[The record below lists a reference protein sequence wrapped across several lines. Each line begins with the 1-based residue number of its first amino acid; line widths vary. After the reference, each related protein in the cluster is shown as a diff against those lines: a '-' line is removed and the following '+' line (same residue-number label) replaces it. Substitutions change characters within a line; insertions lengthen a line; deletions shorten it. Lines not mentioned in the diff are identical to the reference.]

1 MPASSSL
8 PPPDKVVKSAPVGR
22 VMGRIRSQVRRDQV
36 ICIAIAVILLAGI
49 FLIQSPLRTRRSV
62 LVVNHNKSVGD
73 LIMTFPRLT
82 LGGFRGILAMVIW
95 ENAEND
101 KNNHQWM
108 PLETDYNA
116 IAALEPY
123 FGSAYIFNA
132 WNQSYNLSAQFHD
145 MNTKYKWVL
154 DGLVYLYKGEKYVP
168 DNANM
173 IMNEANDFF
182 LKLGTSFERR
192 YYTAR
197 WRYDLAHLYRY
208 QPGKVN
214 PQLST
219 LAEVY
224 YIVHQ
229 PEFHIKLLPP
239 RSGKGPLGHGVEVNG
254 VHYRYGLSVFYFA
267 YQEYE
272 RALHTVPGPTD
283 MGQQVLESWPPMTLR
298 CWCRDDLFYAQ
309 RLTNRIFNLDSE
321 KKMLRRFP
329 ARVENIDDCY
339 RNIKVNAPQSI
350 NDFKKYLAKYPY
362 EKYVHTQHIVE
373 VQYYEILARAEHEL
387 FKGLVAWQNN
397 NRRFRLGDTAD
408 RDLAD
413 AVTLYQQAILAYQ
426 HYLNVAYPPER
437 NGMPNPSRKG
447 QIKFLNALRIRIDG
461 IQSFRLTAAHHK
473 PDMSFLAPVTLSYS
487 D

>member
-1 MPASSSL
+1 MSAKPPLRPIASASPAQTPGKL
-8 PPPDKVVKSAPVGR
+8 PR
-22 VMGRIRSQVRRDQV
+22 RINSQARRDQV
-36 ICIAIAVILLAGI
+36 ICIAIAVVLLAGI
-49 FLIQSPLRTRRSV
+49 CLIQAPLRSQRAR
-62 LVVNHNKSVGD
+62 LVTNHNKSVGD

-82 LGGFRGILAMVIW
+82 LGGFRGVLAMVLW
-95 ENAEND
+95 ENAEKD
-101 KNNHQWM
+101 KNKHQWV

-154 DGLVYLYKGEKYVP
+154 DGLIYLYKGEKYVP
-168 DNANM
+168 NNANM
-173 IMNEANDFF
+173 IMNEANDFY

-214 PQLST
+214 AQLST

-224 YIVHQ
+224 YIVHR

-239 RSGKGPLGHGVEVNG
+239 RSGKGPVGHGVSVNG

-267 YQEYE
+267 YQEYQ

-283 MGQQVLESWPPMTLR
+283 MGQQVLDSWPSMTLR

-309 RLTNRIFNLDSE
+309 RLTSRLFNEPE
-321 KKMLRRFP
+321 KQMLRRFP
-329 ARVENIDDCY
+329 ARVENIQDCY
-339 RNIKVNAPQSI
+339 RNVKVNAPRAI
-350 NDFKKYLAKYPY
+350 REFKEYLTKYPY
-362 EKYVHTQHIVE
+362 QTTLHRPHIVE
-373 VQYYEILARAEHEL
+373 VRYYEALEKAEHEL
-387 FKGLVAWQNN
+387 FRGLVRWQNN
-397 NRRFRLGDTAD
+397 DRQFRLGDAAD
-408 RDLAD
+408 RDLAS
-413 AVTLYQQAILAYQ
+413 AVVLYRQAIAEYE
-426 HYLNVAYPPER
+426 HYLNVAYPAQA
-437 NGMPNPSRKG
+437 NGMPNPHRAD
-447 QIKFLNALRIRIDG
+447 QIRFLNALRARING
-461 IQSFRLTAAHHK
+461 IQSFRLTAAHSR
-473 PDMSFLAPVTLSYS
+473 PNMSFLTPATLSFS

>member
-1 MPASSSL
+1 MSSNTPL
-8 PPPDKVVKSAPVGR
+8 PPPESVRPATNSGKRMGR
-22 VMGRIRSQVRRDQV
+22 VRSQARRDQV
-36 ICIAIAVILLAGI
+36 ICIAIAIILLAGI
-49 FLIQSPLRTRRSV
+49 FLIQAPLRSRRST
-62 LVVNHNKSVGD
+62 LVINHNKSVGS

-82 LGGFRGILAMVIW
+82 LGGFRGILAMVLW

-101 KNNHQWM
+101 KNNHKWV

-154 DGLVYLYKGEKYVP
+154 DGLIYLYKGEHYVP

-208 QPGKVN
+208 QPGKVSS
-214 PQLST
+214 QLST

-229 PEFHIKLLPP
+229 PQFHIKLLPP
-239 RSGKGPLGHGVEVNG
+239 RSGKGPIGHGVEVNG

-283 MGQQVLESWPPMTLR
+283 MGQQVLDSWPAMTLR

-309 RLTNRIFNLDSE
+309 RLTNRIFNVEPE
-321 KKMLRRFP
+321 KQMLPRFP
-329 ARVENIDDCY
+329 ARVENIEDCY
-339 RNIKVNAPQSI
+339 RNVKVNAPRCL
-350 NDFKKYLAKYPY
+350 NAFHKYLAQYPY
-362 EKYVHTQHIVE
+362 QRYVHTQHIVE
-373 VQYYEILARAEHEL
+373 VQYYEILAKAEHEL
-387 FKGLVAWQNN
+387 FQGLVAWQNN
-397 NRRFRLGDTAD
+397 NRRFRLGDSAD
-408 RDLAD
+408 RDLAS
-413 AVTLYQQAILAYQ
+413 AVILYQQAIVAYNQ
-426 HYLNVAYPPER
+426 YLNTAFPPQR
-437 NGMPNPSRKG
+437 NGMPNPDRHD
-447 QIKFLNALRIRIDG
+447 QLKFLNALRARIEG
-461 IQSFRLTAAHHK
+461 IQSFRLTAEHGK
-473 PDMSFLAPVTLSYS
+473 PNLSFLTPVTLSFS

>member
-1 MPASSSL
+1 MSSNIPL
-8 PPPDKVVKSAPVGR
+8 PPPEPVRPAASSGKLMIR
-22 VMGRIRSQVRRDQV
+22 MRSQARRDQV
-36 ICIAIAVILLAGI
+36 VCVAIAVILLAGI
-49 FLIQSPLRTRRSV
+49 FFIQSPLRTRRSK
-62 LVVNHNKSVGD
+62 LVTNHNKSVGD

-82 LGGFRGILAMVIW
+82 LGGFRGILAMVLW

-101 KNNHQWM
+101 KNNHDWV

-154 DGLVYLYKGEKYVP
+154 DGLIYLYKGEKYVP

-208 QPGKVN
+208 QPGKVSS
-214 PQLST
+214 QLST

-229 PEFHIKLLPP
+229 PQFHIKLLPS
-239 RSGKGPLGHGVEVNG
+239 RSGKGPPGHGVEVNG
-254 VHYRYGLSVFYFA
+254 MHYRYGLSVFYFA
-267 YQEYE
+267 YQEYQ

-283 MGQQVLESWPPMTLR
+283 MGRQVLESWPPMTLR

-309 RLTNRIFNLDSE
+309 RVTNRIFNLDSE

-329 ARVENIDDCY
+329 ARVENVDDCY
-339 RNIKVNAPQSI
+339 RNVKVNAPRSI
-350 NDFKKYLAKYPY
+350 EAFKKYLVKYPY
-362 EKYVHTQHIVE
+362 QKYVHTQHIVE
-373 VQYYEILARAEHEL
+373 VQYYESLEKAEHEL
-387 FKGLVAWQNN
+387 FRGLVAWQNN
-397 NRRFRLGDTAD
+397 NRRFRLGDAAD
-408 RDLAD
+408 QDLAR
-413 AVTLYQQAILAYQ
+413 AVVLYQQAIAAYN
-426 HYLNVAYPPER
+426 HYLDVAYPNQP
-437 NGMPNPSRKG
+437 NGMPNPSRKDEL
-447 QIKFLNALRIRIDG
+447 KFLNALRARVDG
-461 IQSFRLTAAHHK
+461 IQSFRLTAAHNK
-473 PDMSFLAPVTLSYS
+473 PDLGFLAPVTLSFS

>member
-1 MPASSSL
+1 MSSSQPL
-8 PPPDKVVKSAPVGR
+8 PAPDSGRPVAGSGKL
-22 VMGRIRSQVRRDQV
+22 MGRIRSQARREQV
-36 ICIAIAVILLAGI
+36 ICIAIALILLAGI
-49 FLIQSPLRTRRSV
+49 FLIQGPLRARRSV
-62 LVVNHNKSVGD
+62 LVTNHNKSVGD

-82 LGGFRGILAMVIW
+82 LGGFRGILAMVLW

-101 KNNHQWM
+101 KNNHDWV

-154 DGLVYLYKGEKYVP
+154 DGLIYLYKGEKYVP

-214 PQLST
+214 AQLST

-224 YIVHQ
+224 YIAHR
-229 PEFHIKLLPP
+229 PEFHITLLPP
-239 RSGKGPLGHGVEVNG
+239 RSGHGPAGHGVEIDG
-254 VHYRYGLSVFYFA
+254 MHYRYGVSVFYFA
-267 YQEYE
+267 YQEYQ

-283 MGQQVLESWPPMTLR
+283 MGQQVLDSWPPMTLR

-309 RLTNRIFNLDSE
+309 RLTNRIFNLD
-321 KKMLRRFP
+321 KQKQMLPRFP

-339 RNIKVNAPQSI
+339 RNVKVNAPRCI
-350 NDFKKYLAKYPY
+350 KEFKQYLTQYPY
-362 EKYVHTQHIVE
+362 QKYVHTQHIVE
-373 VQYYEILARAEHEL
+373 VRYYEALARAEHEL
-387 FKGLVAWQNN
+387 FRGLVQWQRN
-397 NRRFRLGDTAD
+397 NRHFRLGDAAD
-408 RDLAD
+408 HDLVS
-413 AVTLYQQAILAYQ
+413 AVALYQQAMDSYNQ
-426 HYLNVAYPPER
+426 YLNVAYPNQR
-437 NGMPNPSRKG
+437 NGMPDPSRKAEL
-447 QIKFLNALRIRIDG
+447 KYLNALRARVDG
-461 IQSFRLTAAHHK
+461 IQSFRLTAEHHK
-473 PDMSFLAPVTLSYS
+473 PDMSFLAPVTLSFS